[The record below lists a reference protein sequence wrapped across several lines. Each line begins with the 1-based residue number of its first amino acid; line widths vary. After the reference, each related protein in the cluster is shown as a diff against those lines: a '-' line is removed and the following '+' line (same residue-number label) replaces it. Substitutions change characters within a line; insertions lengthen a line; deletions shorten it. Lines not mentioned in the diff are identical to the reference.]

1 MTKKGQSHRR
11 AAHYKK
17 MLDARMKKAE
27 AAAEFARTA
36 EVQRR
41 REQQML
47 ERMSLE
53 SHQAKLKRVRGQL
66 ITEAEVG
73 GGLYVWIPTRSA
85 TASSAFPIFSQS
97 CEGGFSLV
105 LDSSPTT

>member
-1 MTKKGQSHRR
+1 MTKKGQTHRR
-11 AAHYKK
+11 AANLKR
-17 MLDARMKKAE
+17 MWDARMKKAE
-27 AAAEFARTA
+27 EAAEFARAA

-53 SHQAKLKRVRGQL
+53 SHQAKLKRVRGQI

-73 GGLYVWIPTRSA
+73 GGLYVWIPTRPS
-85 TASSAFPIFSQS
+85 TASSLFR
-97 CEGGFSLV
+97 
-105 LDSSPTT
+105 SSHGRVRGASPLC